1 MGNHFFVS
9 CQQQEKFSNDCG
21 LFVIANAVELLH
33 NFEDVVSN
41 LIEYDVSK
49 MRGHLKKCL
58 IAGKFIPFPRKDVQL
73 DEFVDNHLEDDGIEA
88 FGPRLFTKAYFDEC
102 PPPPQKLTCS
112 KACPGKISSPF
123 DFNPKVK
130 EFEHLKQSSEKVTLS
145 EIPSIGF
152 IDVVYVEKY
161 FNLFLKSVENHPFK
175 NKFLSPL
182 SIAQIGAGLNP
193 KDGFPSFRSSLKG

>member
-1 MGNHFFVS
+1 MG
-9 CQQQEKFSNDCG
+9 
-21 LFVIANAVELLH
+21 
-33 NFEDVVSN
+33 
-41 LIEYDVSK
+41 
-49 MRGHLKKCL
+49 
-58 IAGKFIPFPRKDVQL
+58 
-73 DEFVDNHLEDDGIEA
+73 FVDNHLEDDGIEALVVDPPEDKSDEDELLTNTNGDGNDA

-102 PPPPQKLTCS
+102 PPPPQKPTCY

-161 FNLFLKSVENHPFK
+161 FNLFLKSLENHPFK
-175 NKFLSPL
+175 NKFLSLLKHRSNWGWAKPQGWL
-182 SIAQIGAGLNP
+182 S
-193 KDGFPSFRSSLKG
+193 